1 MDAIIND
8 PQSIFLGYLQWLFL
22 AFVFTLIFAV
32 YFIKPLRESLST
44 RNLLWMVVA
53 VLLLGIPL
61 FMSHQN
67 YVYTDYHPGTKE
79 QVRKILYIILPLLW
93 LAIPKLKFD
102 LDEKLHLQEIRKN
115 LKNFNEHKRKIGL
128 IGFMCLSIALT
139 FVFLPSFWLWFPLI
153 VGMIS
158 ILFNKSKWKIA
169 ILVFMLLLISI
180 EFGTMTRYEFNRRLG
195 EDINNEIEDGEVI
208 MFDGIAWVKTNNGR
222 GLDRYF
228 LAPYVTKDYRIVN
241 FDSNETP
248 DYIITKNNSMIYENY
263 TILKEYYDHDKRGIF
278 LEMFYDL
285 RETLTNPEE
294 VEKKPEYILWRRE

>member
-1 MDAIIND
+1 MEAIIND
-8 PQSIFLGYLQWLFL
+8 PQSIFLGYLRWLFL

-32 YFIKPLRESLST
+32 YFIKPLRASLSI
-44 RNLLWMVVA
+44 RKLLWVVVA

-67 YVYTDYHPGTKE
+67 YVYPDYHPDVKE
-79 QVRKILYIILPLLW
+79 QVRKIFYIILPLLW
-93 LAIPKLKFD
+93 LAIPNLKLD
-102 LDEKLHLQEIRKN
+102 LDEKLRIGGIREN
-115 LKNFNEHKRKIGL
+115 LRNIKEHKRSAKYIVFIG
-128 IGFMCLSIALT
+128 ITIVFT

-169 ILVFMLLLISI
+169 ILVLMLLLISI
-180 EFGTMTRYEFNRRLG
+180 EFGTITKYEYNRRLG
-195 EDINNEIEDGEVI
+195 EDINNEIEDGDVI
-208 MFDGIAWVKTNNGR
+208 MLDGIAWVKTHNDR

-248 DYIITKNNSMIYENY
+248 DYIITKNNSIIYENY
-263 TILKEYYDHDKRGIF
+263 TVLKEYYNHDKRGIF

-294 VEKKPEYILWRRE
+294 VEKKPVYILWGRE